1 MPEADRSLLGRVATK
16 LSQPPSY
23 AEAGVE
29 ASILTVAAASY
40 GSRSQD
46 DEVTQPTGFDP
57 EAAALFEAVVEGAFL
72 VAHADRDFDATERE
86 AFQHVVL
93 SACRGKVLERQVVA
107 LLQDLEDQLS
117 EDGMDKRCKMV
128 ARAIT
133 KPEQAREVLRIAAL
147 IAHVSGGV
155 SEEEQ
160 QVLRKLSSEFKLD
173 DSALELAL
181 EEASKVLEPSE

>member
-1 MPEADRSLLGRVATK
+1 MPEADSSLLGRVADK
-16 LSQPPSY
+16 LSEAPSY
-23 AEAGVE
+23 AESGVK

-57 EAAALFEAVVEGAFL
+57 EAAALFEAVVEGAYL
-72 VAHADRDFDATERE
+72 VAHADHEFDPAERA

-93 SACRGKVLERQVVA
+93 SACRGKVLERQVAA
-107 LLQDLEDQLS
+107 LLADLEDLLK
-117 EDGMDKRCKMV
+117 EDGLDKRCKMV

-133 KPEQAREVLRIAAL
+133 KPEHAREVLRISAL

-155 SEEEQ
+155 STDER
-160 QVLRKLSSEFKLD
+160 QVLQKLADEFKLD
-173 DSALELAL
+173 GSALDVAL
-181 EEASKVLEPSE
+181 QEASKVLEPNS